1 LKSEPAERK
10 GHSFVIRHS
19 NFVIPL
25 MPPRPAPIKP
35 LLDELREIYAEIER
49 RPLARQCEL
58 RTGCCHFRQ
67 TGKTPIVTRIE
78 ALFAAQGVRASGRKQ
93 LTPHPDGTCP
103 MLGKN
108 GKCQMYAHR
117 PFGCR
122 THFCAAA
129 GGPYPR
135 KHVADLIHRMEALDE
150 KLGWH
155 DGSRPFED
163 AVEDAL
169 QS

>member
-1 LKSEPAERK
+1 
-10 GHSFVIRHS
+10 
-19 NFVIPL
+19 
-25 MPPRPAPIKP
+25 MPPRPSPIKP
-35 LLDELREIYAEIER
+35 LLDELRMIYAEIEQ
-49 RPLARQCEL
+49 RPLPRQCEL

-78 ALFAAQGVRASGRKQ
+78 ALLAAQGVRASGKKK
-93 LTPHPDGTCP
+93 LTPHADGACP
-103 MLGKN
+103 LLGKD
-108 GKCQMYAHR
+108 GRCTIYAHR

-122 THFCAAA
+122 THFCGHA

-155 DGSRPFED
+155 DGSRPFE
-163 AVEDAL
+163 AALADAL
-169 QS
+169 EAQ